1 MIRRAKKNLIVRVRQ
16 VGRAAENEAE
26 IAARRFFGTFVKD
39 IKRNW
44 VVGLMNPKNWQHH
57 LKLKGKSNVSQ
68 PTSPI

>member
-1 MIRRAKKNLIVRVRQ
+1 MEDMIKRTKKILVRISK
-16 VGRAAENEAE
+16 AEDEAS

-44 VVGLMNPKNWQHH
+44 VDGLIHPKNWQHH

-68 PTSPI
+68 LTSPI